1 MLEFLIDN
9 TFVMFGGHVFQQT
22 VGIPVGT
29 NYASLLTALFL
40 YWYEARLHSGASAE
54 KNEKKLVW
62 SFNFTFHYIDDV
74 LSLEP
79 EITERV
85 IFG

>member
-54 KNEKKLVW
+54 KNEKKLV
-62 SFNFTFHYIDDV
+62 
-74 LSLEP
+74 
-79 EITERV
+79 
-85 IFG
+85 